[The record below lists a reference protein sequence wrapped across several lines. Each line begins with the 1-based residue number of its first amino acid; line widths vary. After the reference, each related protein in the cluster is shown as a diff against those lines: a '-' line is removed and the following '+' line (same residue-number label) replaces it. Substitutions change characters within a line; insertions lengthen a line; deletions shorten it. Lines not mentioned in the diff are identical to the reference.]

1 MIARSSDSTGHWVHI
16 PAPSIFY
23 VSSAMARYQ
32 QVCLKQYKV
41 RLRKT
46 RVSKIDRSI
55 VKEISLGVV
64 PHEGVQSECP
74 HPRL

>member
-1 MIARSSDSTGHWVHI
+1 MIARSSDSTRHWVHI

-46 RVSKIDRSI
+46 RVSKSI
-55 VKEISLGVV
+55 V
-64 PHEGVQSECP
+64 
-74 HPRL
+74 R